1 MVAAQ
6 FLIQHSW
13 LIETKRLLLIR
24 PLLQLLLPPQTLWQA
39 IFPLFKEFT
48 LPVLWTWKGTWRTT
62 GRWLLLRSPKHTKF
76 YTRTYFC
83 TYFLALFLH
92 CIGPGAVKIF
102 NGMSFENPDDNEK
115 LECIINKFE
124 EFTIGEINKTYER
137 YVFNRRNRS
146 PEESIDSCIATLRT
160 LAQTC
165 NFCECLRDTL
175 IRDRILL
182 GVCNP

>member
-1 MVAAQ
+1 MIDRDETTSTNMSTVATPSTAANAMASNISP
-6 FLIQHSW
+6 IQGIHPP
-13 LIETKRLLLIR
+13 R
-24 PLLQLLLPPQTLWQA
+24 PLDVKGNVADNWKTFNQAWQNYA
-39 IFPLFKEFT
+39 IIMNITSQPEAYK
-48 LPVLWTWKGTWRTT
+48 VLYKV
-62 GRWLLLRSPKHTKF
+62 
-76 YTRTYFC
+76 
-83 TYFLALFLH
+83 ALFLH

-102 NGMSFENPDDNEK
+102 NGMSFENPDDSEK

-182 GVCNP
+182 GVCNPQTRK

>member
-1 MVAAQ
+1 MKHGGSAIFNTTLMIDRDETTPTNTSTVATPSTAANAMASNISP
-6 FLIQHSW
+6 IQGIHPP
-13 LIETKRLLLIR
+13 R
-24 PLLQLLLPPQTLWQA
+24 PLDVKGNVADNWKMIITSQPEA
-39 IFPLFKEFT
+39 YK
-48 LPVLWTWKGTWRTT
+48 VLYKV
-62 GRWLLLRSPKHTKF
+62 
-76 YTRTYFC
+76 
-83 TYFLALFLH
+83 ALFLH

-160 LAQTC
+160 LTQTC